1 MMKLQINKMME
12 LCINQF
18 LGMKTDGK
26 VTFLK
31 DLNKKLLTEKYLLK
45 ETLEKKDC
53 GDVMKC

>member
-1 MMKLQINKMME
+1 MMV
-12 LCINQF
+12 LCINQL

-31 DLNKKLLTEKYLLK
+31 DLNKKLLIEKYLLK

>member
-12 LCINQF
+12 LCINQL

>member
-1 MMKLQINKMME
+1 MMKLRINKMMV
-12 LCINQF
+12 LCINQ
-18 LGMKTDGK
+18 LLEMKTDGK

-31 DLNKKLLTEKYLLK
+31 DLNKKLLIEKYLLK